1 MFYLSSWLEARRAEY
16 YERLRVL
23 GRKKSSWT
31 EWCEFFL
38 RGIDEQAEHN
48 AKTASAI
55 LSLYEAQKKRVL
67 ELTRSQYAV
76 PLLDELYKRPMFQSA
91 QLDLGP
97 KPPSKP
103 MIAILLRTLT
113 DSGILRVVR
122 ESAGRRAAVYALA
135 DLINLCEGKR
145 VI

>member
-1 MFYLSSWLEARRAEY
+1 VSSSCGE
-16 YERLRVL
+16 
-23 GRKKSSWT
+23 ST
-31 EWCEFFL
+31 
-38 RGIDEQAEHN
+38 
-48 AKTASAI
+48 I